1 MTELLE
7 YRDRYASEVEAADL
21 LDRQIEKEDRPVS
34 WAGVASEQSGTL
46 LTTGQT
52 PGEFAAPADG
62 IEYVPHHVRRRF
74 RRAPGTTCLHTT
86 HTPGCGA
93 CRYAECWHN
102 HARPI
107 A

>member
-7 YRDRYASEVEAADL
+7 YRDRVASEIEALDL
-21 LDRQIEKEDRPVS
+21 LDRERERQDVS
-34 WAGVASEQSGTL
+34 WAGVASEQSGDSTNP
-46 LTTGQT
+46 GQT

>member
-7 YRDRYASEVEAADL
+7 YRDRVASEIEALDL
-21 LDRQIEKEDRPVS
+21 LDRERELQDVS
-34 WAGVASEQSGTL
+34 WAGVTSEQSGTL
-46 LTTGQT
+46 LTAGQT
-52 PGEFAAPADG
+52 PGEFAAPADD
-62 IEYVPHHVRRRF
+62 IEYVPHGVRRRF